1 MNDKEKELFFK
12 EFNNG
17 LHMIGRIML
26 ILAIILLLGVPFIVG
41 TVNNVTPDWGAFLK
55 GLMKI
60 GIIYIPVAI
69 VEF

>member
-26 ILAIILLLGVPFIVG
+26 ILAII
-41 TVNNVTPDWGAFLK
+41 
-55 GLMKI
+55 
-60 GIIYIPVAI
+60 
-69 VEF
+69 